1 MVALPLPRT
10 AWHPLK
16 LRQTHCEDLDGE
28 VAREELHMRRLR
40 VEPQV
45 AAVRPSPGAQL
56 NVRLTGE
63 RLAQH
68 RKPARVSRER
78 LEEGFADMV
87 REGQKCWELL
97 VGSTL
102 KPFIV
107 TDFVTL

>member
-28 VAREELHMRRLR
+28 VAREELHMRRFH

-45 AAVRPSPGAQL
+45 AAVRPSPGTQL

-68 RKPARVSRER
+68 RKPARVSSTSEK
-78 LEEGFADMV
+78 EEAG
-87 REGQKCWELL
+87 RRICRHGQGRAKMLGTPSR
-97 VGSTL
+97 VHL
-102 KPFIV
+102 KAIYCH
-107 TDFVTL
+107 

>member
-1 MVALPLPRT
+1 M
-10 AWHPLK
+10 
-16 LRQTHCEDLDGE
+16 HCEDLDGE
-28 VAREELHMRRLR
+28 VARKELQMMPHEEAPCRA
-40 VEPQV
+40 PGSS
-45 AAVRPSPGAQL
+45 RPSLFRCTARL